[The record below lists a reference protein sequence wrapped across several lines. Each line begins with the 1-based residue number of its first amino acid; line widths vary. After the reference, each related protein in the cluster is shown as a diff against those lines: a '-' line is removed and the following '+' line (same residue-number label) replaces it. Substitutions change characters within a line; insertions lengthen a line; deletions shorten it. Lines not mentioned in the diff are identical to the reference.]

1 MRRCELR
8 RRREGT
14 AGKGAGNSV
23 MSRDAILLVENAWK
37 SYGEGGTKVH
47 ALNGVTVEH
56 RPGEVLG
63 IFGPSGSGKTTFLMI
78 AGLIDVPTSGTVL
91 YRNKVIAAPATDLDQ
106 LRKFR
111 RKHIGF
117 VFQRSNLIPFLTALE
132 NVQVAM
138 QMCDWPRKLAVDRA
152 WSLLTRLGVHHRADA
167 LPQQLS
173 GGEQQRVAIA
183 RALGNR
189 PTLIF
194 ADEPT
199 GALDSVRGRQVMALF
214 RELAD
219 TEGVSV
225 CVVTH
230 DPRSIDLF
238 DRIIEM
244 NDGAIAR
251 EHHRMDKYVL
261 GNEFDLHNPL
271 GPLFTQENWRTHG
284 FDTSRL

>member
-1 MRRCELR
+1 
-8 RRREGT
+8 
-14 AGKGAGNSV
+14 
-23 MSRDAILLVENAWK
+23 MSADAILVVEHACKIYDAGAN
-37 SYGEGGTKVH
+37 EVR

-56 RPGEVLG
+56 RAGEVLA

-78 AGLIDVPTSGTVL
+78 AGLIDVPSAGRVRYHGQVVASPTTEL
-91 YRNKVIAAPATDLDQ
+91 DL

-111 RKHIGF
+111 REHIGF

-138 QMCDWPRKLAVDRA
+138 ELCDSPKKAAMERA
-152 WSLLTRLGVHHRADA
+152 WHLLARLNVGHRANSF
-167 LPQQLS
+167 PHQLS

-183 RALGNR
+183 RALANK
-189 PTLIF
+189 PALIF

-199 GALDSVRGRQVMALF
+199 GALDSVHGRQVMELF

-219 TEGVSV
+219 TERVAV

-238 DRIIEM
+238 DRIMEM
-244 NDGAIAR
+244 TDGRVVQEHRRSERYKYSGSFNPQHAI
-251 EHHRMDKYVL
+251 
-261 GNEFDLHNPL
+261 
-271 GPLFTQENWRTHG
+271 GPLFDHENWH
-284 FDTSRL
+284 TSDRNFPSK

>member
-1 MRRCELR
+1 
-8 RRREGT
+8 
-14 AGKGAGNSV
+14 
-23 MSRDAILLVENAWK
+23 MSAEAILLVENAYK
-37 SYGEGGTKVH
+37 TYGAGDNEVR
-47 ALNGVTVEH
+47 AMNGVTVEH
-56 RPGEVLG
+56 RAGEVLA
-63 IFGPSGSGKTTFLMI
+63 IFGPSGSGKTTFLMV
-78 AGLIDVPTSGTVL
+78 AGLIDVPSSGRVW
-91 YRNKVIAAPATDLDQ
+91 YRGKVIASPTTELDQ

-111 RKHIGF
+111 QKHIGF

-138 QMCDWPRKLAVDRA
+138 QLCDTPRKLALERARYLLSQLSVD
-152 WSLLTRLGVHHRADA
+152 HRANA

-183 RALGNR
+183 RALANR
-189 PTLIF
+189 PVLIF

-199 GALDSVRGRQVMALF
+199 GALDSVYGRQVMALF

-219 TEGVSV
+219 TEGVAL

-244 NDGAIAR
+244 NDGTIGR
-251 EHHRMDKYVL
+251 EYYRQERYVFGDK
-261 GNEFDLHNPL
+261 FDPDNPI
-271 GPLFTQENWRTHG
+271 GPLFKPENWRERGRESPVPDPSHEA
-284 FDTSRL
+284 

>member
-1 MRRCELR
+1 
-8 RRREGT
+8 
-14 AGKGAGNSV
+14 
-23 MSRDAILLVENAWK
+23 MSAEVILLVENAYK
-37 SYGEGGTKVH
+37 TYGTGAQEVR
-47 ALNGVTVEH
+47 AMNGVTVEH
-56 RPGEVLG
+56 RAGEVLA

-78 AGLIDVPTSGTVL
+78 AGLIDVPSSGRIRYYGEVVASPTTEL
-91 YRNKVIAAPATDLDQ
+91 NL

-111 RKHIGF
+111 QEHIGF

-138 QMCDWPRKLAVDRA
+138 ELCDISKIAAMERA
-152 WSLLTRLGVHHRADA
+152 LRLLNRLNVAHRANS

-183 RALGNR
+183 RALANQ
-189 PTLIF
+189 PALIF

-199 GALDSVRGRQVMALF
+199 GALDSVHGRQVMALF

-219 TEGVSV
+219 TEGVAV

-244 NDGAIAR
+244 SDGR
-251 EHHRMDKYVL
+251 VVQEYRRHESYQHGDR
-261 GNEFDLHNPL
+261 FDPHNTI
-271 GPLFTQENWRTHG
+271 GPLFKPENWHATE
-284 FDTSRL
+284 LPK